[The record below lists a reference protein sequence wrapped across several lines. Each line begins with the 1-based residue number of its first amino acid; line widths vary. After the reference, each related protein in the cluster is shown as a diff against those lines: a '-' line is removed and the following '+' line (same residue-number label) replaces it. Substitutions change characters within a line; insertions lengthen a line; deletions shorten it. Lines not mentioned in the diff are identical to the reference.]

1 MRKTTTRRDQEYIFI
16 LTKIKNYTR
25 DFIFLKHV
33 KEEALKIKN
42 EKYK

>member
-1 MRKTTTRRDQEYIFI
+1 VEYIFI
-16 LTKIKNYTR
+16 LAKIMNYAR

-33 KEEALKIKN
+33 KQEALKIKN